1 MSENSDTSRAKISRS
16 ILHYRLQRG
25 HVNEEII
32 LNNTLKDISSL
43 DGQIIKNLAFDNEL
57 IEKNHIEP
65 NRIIALVYFG
75 RSGTGLLHSLIDGH
89 KEISTLPSIYLSEF
103 FDFSTWDRII
113 SAGWDGMVDRFVSMY
128 EVLFDATSPVP
139 IESISKQLIY
149 NIGIDEGMANV
160 GNEKDEILTVDKS
173 VFKKELN
180 RLISSYSEMDPIVFF
195 KLVHLAYDKAIQ
207 EYDKKNLIF
216 YHIHNPDTCA
226 KLNFSDFA
234 PMLIG

>member
-1 MSENSDTSRAKISRS
+1 MGWN
-16 ILHYRLQRG
+16 
-25 HVNEEII
+25 
-32 LNNTLKDISSL
+32 
-43 DGQIIKNLAFDNEL
+43 
-57 IEKNHIEP
+57 
-65 NRIIALVYFG
+65 G
-75 RSGTGLLHSLIDGH
+75 R
-89 KEISTLPSIYLSEF
+89 
-103 FDFSTWDRII
+103 
-113 SAGWDGMVDRFVSMY
+113 RFVSMY

-180 RLISSYSEMDPIVFF
+180 RLIRSYSEMDPIVFF

-226 KLNFSDFA
+226 KLNFSRLCPDVNWIMMVREPVQSCESWIEKIIKA
-234 PMLIG
+234 NIPR